1 MGSDVKSKFLFK
13 WLIKFLLLPFCRAVI
28 VKSDEMRR
36 DLSYRRAIVIPNG
49 VNTDDFQPMSSE
61 SAKMMLGWSK
71 EKLHILFP
79 SDPERPEKNFDLL
92 LSGVKKSGI
101 AHYEIHTMG
110 VVPFH
115 EMNTYYNASDLV
127 CMTSTREGSPNAIK
141 EAMACDKIIVSTEV
155 GDVQWLFGSTD
166 GLFLAAHDAVSYSEV
181 LIRALN
187 FSGSNGLKS
196 KGRERI
202 LDLKMTSRQIAERIK
217 AVYTAITLESN
228 WSRKSL

>member
-1 MGSDVKSKFLFK
+1 
-13 WLIKFLLLPFCRAVI
+13 
-28 VKSDEMRR
+28 
-36 DLSYRRAIVIPNG
+36 
-49 VNTDDFQPMSSE
+49 
-61 SAKMMLGWSK
+61 
-71 EKLHILFP
+71 
-79 SDPERPEKNFDLL
+79 
-92 LSGVKKSGI
+92 
-101 AHYEIHTMG
+101 MG

-228 WSRKSL
+228 